1 MDRAWRWIIAI
12 VALIAILA
20 LLAFAR
26 GFPPGH
32 GEPPSPQP
40 SSAFVEVLA

>member
-1 MDRAWRWIIAI
+1 MDRTWRWIIAI
-12 VALIAILA
+12 AALIAILA

-32 GEPPSPQP
+32 GEPASPQP
-40 SSAFVEVLA
+40 STAFVEVVA

>member
-1 MDRAWRWIIAI
+1 MDRTWRWIIAI

-20 LLAFAR
+20 LLALAR

-32 GEPPSPQP
+32 GEPSEPPTT
-40 SSAFVEVLA
+40 VIEVFA